1 MKSLIKTY
9 TEEIYIIEGKTPEE
23 IKEQIQGMDFISM
36 PNGDEIRAN
45 QISMIMS
52 YKSYRF
58 QTDQKGRH
66 KRGQFIHHGNWN
78 DRGGQ
83 VADAHLESITG
94 EIKKVKN
101 PQTK

>member
-9 TEEIYIIEGKTPEE
+9 TEEIYIIEGKNPNE

-58 QTDQKGRH
+58 QTDQKNRH
-66 KRGQFIHHGNWN
+66 RRGQFLHQGSWH
-78 DRGGQ
+78 DRT
-83 VADAHLESITG
+83 AKIANAHLEAITG
-94 EIKKVKN
+94 DIKKIETKN
-101 PQTK
+101 D